1 MARNAKISR
10 AGGHIALLILQGAL
24 VPAALAAPANY
35 HTVQPCRVFD
45 SRRPADGPALSSGVV
60 RTITVAGVC
69 GVAQS
74 ATSVTVNLAVTQPT
88 SLGLVR
94 LFASGP
100 VPPSPFFSLN
110 YSAGQTR
117 GNNAMVQLSASGQA
131 DALVSM
137 TSPGTVHLIVDVF
150 GYFLDDAPPTAA
162 ADSETV
168 SEDASPTTIDVLAN
182 DTDPDGG
189 PISVSSVTQP
199 ANGTVAIT
207 NGGANL
213 TYRPAPDYCNAPPG
227 TTPDAFT
234 YTLWPGG
241 STATVS
247 VIVQCVNDAPRL
259 GGAGTVAFTEGGLPV
274 AVAPA
279 LTVADVDDVDLAS
292 ARVTITNLL
301 DPGAERLA
309 ADTTGTSI
317 TAAYTAPTLVLTGA
331 DTVANY
337 RLVLRRVTYENTSV
351 NPDTHP
357 RQVAFLA
364 SDGSL
369 DSSPAVATVVV
380 NAVNGAPVLAAGS
393 GSPTFTEDGGAVV
406 LQPGLAVTD
415 PDDANLES
423 AKVTIT
429 NLLDGGAETLAA
441 TTAGTSIAASYIAP
455 TLTLTGSDT
464 LARYQAVLRSVVYAN
479 SSQGPSATARSI
491 AFVAND
497 GSANSNTLVTSLTVT
512 PVNDVPVLTPSGG
525 SPTFAENGPPVA
537 VDPALGVA
545 DPDDVNLE
553 SARVTI
559 TNLLDAGAET
569 LAASTAGTS
578 IQASFTAPTLTLS
591 GTDTRA
597 SYQAVL
603 RSVTYLNSSD
613 TPHTTPR
620 LVEVVANDGALDSNP
635 VVKTL
640 SVVSVDDAPV
650 LSAGGVSPTFT
661 EDGAPVGVDAGLAV
675 ADVDDTNLESATVT
689 ITNLL
694 NTGAETLAASTAGTS
709 ISASY
714 AAPTLTLAGS
724 DTLAHYQAVLRS
736 VTYGNTSQNPGTVA
750 RSVAFRVNDGTD
762 SSNVVAM
769 LVNMVAVNDAPV
781 VAGAGTVTF
790 VEDAGPV
797 AAAAGLVVTDVD
809 AANLASAAV
818 TITNLLDAGFE
829 ALTANTAGTSIT
841 ATYAAPILTLTG
853 ADTVAHYQAVLRS
866 VAYNNGSNTPNPANR
881 GVAYAVNDGSA
892 NSNTA
897 VATVQVVAVND
908 PPTLTTNPI
917 SYATVG
923 NTQLH
928 VAGKALP
935 GVASIADPQSAVAKS
950 SPLDADGPVAPTVV
964 AASGTSANGGTFAID
979 ADGSFTYVPPL
990 DFTGTDS
997 FPYQVT
1003 DTLAASTGTVNVSVS
1018 SVVWYV
1024 RDVIDANNPAG
1035 GDGRSTNA
1043 FETLAPAQAA
1053 SLNGHFIFVFAG
1065 STATTPLAGGVV
1077 LKDGQKL
1084 YGEGVGLSVPGFAH
1098 LVAAGNRPV
1107 ISNGAGDAVSVPAT
1121 TGNRNGV
1128 EIRGLDLR
1136 GTGNA
1141 VDVTATGANAV
1152 GVVITDNSLLGSF
1165 EEGVDLN
1172 AGSTGLFT
1180 AVVQDNTILA
1190 GGPGLDARTSAAGQL
1205 RVDFSRNTVASGS
1218 NAVVID
1224 GSGGGT
1230 TTITGFASNVVTG
1243 NSAAAGLVVNAA
1255 TFDATPGALPLDT
1268 VSGGNTRIGMPLDGV
1283 GGAGMVLTNVTGSL
1297 AFTGLDLYADGG
1309 GGLRVSGTGAF
1320 TGTTG
1325 TRVSVTAGVGN
1336 IGATGG
1342 PALDLAA
1349 LTADLPLASLRS
1361 TNSTST
1367 GVSLAGVSGTISAA
1381 AGSILTAGSTA
1392 FAINGGT
1399 ANVSYGGTITDS
1411 FGPLVTV
1418 ANTTGGSKTFS
1429 GKITDGDAG
1438 TGGGISLANN
1448 PGAIVN
1454 FLGGLVLSTG
1464 GNPAFTATGGGTVNV
1479 CDDNPCAAGAGPLV
1493 NTLTTTTAT
1502 ALDVRNTT
1510 IGADGLAFRSI
1521 SSNGAPSGVVLDDTG
1536 ALAGLTVSG
1545 TGTPGSGGT
1554 IQGSTGP
1561 GIVSRNTRSFSLT
1574 GLGVKNGGD
1583 DGIRVL
1589 GDGNAS
1595 VSIRVS
1601 SCTFENNRGDH
1612 FRAATTATNT
1622 VTMDVLFQ
1630 GNTLVGDGGV
1640 THGGDDLGGGVTIN
1654 PAGAAQVA
1662 FNVFG
1667 NSIQGATSSAISIKL
1682 GANPAAATP
1691 AARLSGTVSGNVIGT
1706 DGVPGSGSSQGD
1718 GITVSSSGEGTT
1730 TVAITNNTIRQH
1742 NHAGIDVVQRDG
1754 DGALE
1759 ATVTGNTISNPGALA
1774 TNAILGQA
1782 GAVPTDQGVLCFDI
1796 GGTGPLG
1803 NSFAGA
1809 GANGA
1814 TDFRV
1819 DQGNDTTIRLP
1830 GYNGPPSVTAS
1841 VVAFVKNRN
1850 NGSPSGSATVGTVPP
1865 AGGFVGGAAC
1875 LQP

>member
-10 AGGHIALLILQGAL
+10 AGGGIALLILQGAL
-24 VPAALAAPANY
+24 VPAAVAAPANY

-45 SRRPADGPALSSGVV
+45 SRRPADGPVLSSGVV

-69 GVAQS
+69 GVPQS

-88 SLGLVR
+88 SLGFVR

-100 VPPSPFFSLN
+100 LPSSPFFSLN

-117 GNNAMVQLSASGQA
+117 GNNAMVQLSASGQV
-131 DALVSM
+131 DALA
-137 TSPGTVHLIVDVF
+137 TTTAPGTVHLIVDVF
-150 GYFLDDAPPTAA
+150 GYFLDDTPPTAA

-207 NGGANL
+207 NGGASL
-213 TYRPAPDYCNAPPG
+213 TYRPAADYCNAPTG

-247 VIVQCVNDAPRL
+247 MTVECVNDAPRL
-259 GGAGTVAFTEGGLPV
+259 GGAGTVAFTEGGQPV

-279 LTVADVDDVDLAS
+279 LTVADDDANLAS

-309 ADTTGTSI
+309 VDTAGTSI
-317 TAAYTAPTLVLTGA
+317 TAAYAAPTLVLTGA

-337 RLVLRRVTYENTSV
+337 RVVLRRITYENTSV
-351 NPDTHP
+351 NPDTHA
-357 RQVAFLA
+357 RQAAFVA

-369 DSSPAVATVVV
+369 DSSPAIATILVS
-380 NAVNGAPVLAAGS
+380 AVNQAPVLAAGS

-406 LQPGLAVTD
+406 LQPGLAITD
-415 PDDANLES
+415 PDDVNLES
-423 AKVTIT
+423 ARVTIT
-429 NLLDGGAETLAA
+429 NLLDAGAETLAA

-479 SSQGPSATARSI
+479 SSQDPSITARSI
-491 AFVAND
+491 TFVAND
-497 GSANSNTLVTSLTVT
+497 GTANSNTLVTSLTVMA
-512 PVNDVPVLTPSGG
+512 VNDAPVLTPSGG
-525 SPTFAENGPPVA
+525 TPTFTENGPPVA
-537 VDPALGVA
+537 VDPALGVG

-559 TNLLDAGAET
+559 TNLLDPGAET

-578 IQASFTAPTLTLS
+578 IQAAFSAPTLTLT
-591 GTDTRA
+591 GTASRA

-603 RSVTYLNSSD
+603 RSVTYSNSSD

-620 LVEVVANDGALDSNP
+620 LVELVVNDGALDSNT
-635 VVKTL
+635 VTKNL
-640 SVVSVDDAPV
+640 SVVSVNDAPV
-650 LSAGGVSPTFT
+650 LSAGGGSPTFT
-661 EDGAPVGVDAGLAV
+661 EDGPPLVVDAGVAV
-675 ADVDDTNLESATVT
+675 SDVDDTNLESATVT

-694 NTGAETLAASTAGTS
+694 NPGAETLAASTAGTS

-762 SSNVVAM
+762 SSNVVATLM
-769 LVNMVAVNDAPV
+769 TVVPVNDAPV
-781 VAGAGTVTF
+781 LAGAGTVTF

-797 AAAAGLVVTDVD
+797 AAAPGLVVTDVD
-809 AANLASAAV
+809 ATSLASAAI
-818 TITNLLDAGFE
+818 TITNLVDAGFE
-829 ALTANTAGTSIT
+829 VLTANTAGTSIT
-841 ATYAAPILTLTG
+841 AAYAAPTLTLTG
-853 ADTVAHYQAVLRS
+853 TDTVAHYQAVLRS
-866 VAYNNGSNTPNPANR
+866 VAYNNGSNTPNPASR
-881 GVAYAVNDGSA
+881 GVAYAVNDGTASS
-892 NSNTA
+892 NSA
-897 VATVQVVAVND
+897 VATVQVAAAND
-908 PPTLTTNPI
+908 PPALTTNPI
-917 SYATVG
+917 SYATAG

-928 VAGKALP
+928 VAGKTLP
-935 GVASIADPQSAVAKS
+935 GVASIADPQGALAKS
-950 SPLDADGPVAPTVV
+950 APVDADGPVAPTVV
-964 AASGTSANGGTFAID
+964 AASGASANGGSFAID
-979 ADGSFTYVPPL
+979 TDGSFTYVPPL
-990 DFTGTDS
+990 GFTGTDS

-1003 DTLAASTGTVNVSVS
+1003 DTLAVSTGTVNVAVS

-1053 SLNGHFIFVFAG
+1053 SGNGSFIFVFAG
-1065 STATTPLAGGVV
+1065 NTATTPLAGPVV

-1084 YGEGVGLSVPGFAH
+1084 FGEGVGLSVPGFAH
-1098 LVAAGNRPV
+1098 VVAAGNRPQ
-1107 ISNGAGDAVSVPAT
+1107 ISNGTGDAVSVPAT
-1121 TGNRNGV
+1121 AGNRNGV

-1136 GTGNA
+1136 GMANA

-1152 GVVITDNSLLGSF
+1152 GIVISDNSLLGSF

-1190 GGPGLDARTSAAGQL
+1190 GGAGFDARTSAPGQL
-1205 RVDFSRNTVASGS
+1205 RVDFSRNTVGSGG

-1230 TTITGFASNVVTG
+1230 TTVTAFASNVVTA
-1243 NSAAAGLVVNAA
+1243 NSAAGGIVVNAA
-1255 TFDATPGALPLDT
+1255 TFDATPGAPPLDT
-1268 VSGGNTRIGMPLDGV
+1268 VSGGNTTIGVPFDGV
-1283 GGAGMVLTNVTGSL
+1283 GGAAMVLTNVTGSL

-1309 GGLRVSGTGAF
+1309 GGLRVSGTGPF
-1320 TGTTG
+1320 TGTAG
-1325 TRVSVTAGVGN
+1325 TRVSATAGVAN
-1336 IGATGG
+1336 IRATGG
-1342 PALDLAA
+1342 PALDLTG
-1349 LTADLPLASLRS
+1349 LTADLQLASLRS
-1361 TNSTST
+1361 TNSTTT
-1367 GVSLAGVSGTISAA
+1367 GVSLAGVSGTVSAA
-1381 AGSILTAGSTA
+1381 AGAILGSNATD
-1392 FAINGGT
+1392 FAIGGGN
-1399 ANVSYGGTITDS
+1399 ANVSYAGTITDS

-1418 ANTTGGSKTFS
+1418 ANTTGGTKTFS

-1448 PGAIVN
+1448 PGATVN
-1454 FLGGLVLSTG
+1454 FVGGLVLSTG
-1464 GNPAFTATGGGTVNV
+1464 GTSALTATGGGTINV
-1479 CDDNPCAAGAGPLV
+1479 CDDNPCAAGTGPLV
-1493 NTLTTTTAT
+1493 NTLTTTTAP

-1510 IGADGLAFRSI
+1510 IGVDGLAFRSI
-1521 SSNGAPSGVVLDDTG
+1521 SSNGAPSAVVLDNTG

-1545 TGTPGSGGT
+1545 TGTAGSGGS

-1561 GIVSRNTRSFSLT
+1561 GISARNTRSLSLT
-1574 GLGVKNGGD
+1574 GLSVRNGAD
-1583 DGIRVL
+1583 DGLRLL
-1589 GDGNAS
+1589 GDGDAS
-1595 VSIRVS
+1595 MSIRVS
-1601 SCTFENNRGDH
+1601 SCAFENNRGDH

-1630 GNTLVGDGGV
+1630 SNTLVGDGGA
-1640 THGGDDLGGGVTIN
+1640 THGGDDLGGGITIN

-1662 FNVFG
+1662 FNVLG
-1667 NSIQGATSSAISIKL
+1667 NNIQGATSSAISIKL
-1682 GANPAAATP
+1682 GATPAAATP
-1691 AARLSGTVSGNVIGT
+1691 TARLTGTVSGNVIGT
-1706 DGVPGSGSSQGD
+1706 AGASGSGSAQGD
-1718 GITVSSSGEGTT
+1718 GISVSSSGEGTT
-1730 TVAITNNTIRQH
+1730 AVAISNNTIRQH
-1742 NHAGIDVVQRDG
+1742 GHAGIDVVQRDG

-1759 ATVTGNTISNPGALA
+1759 ATVTGNTISNPGPLA

-1782 GAVPTDQGVLCFDI
+1782 GAVATDQGVLCFDV

-1803 NSFAGA
+1803 NLFAGA

-1814 TDFRV
+1814 ADFRV

-1830 GYNGPPSVTAS
+1830 GYNGPPSTTAP
-1841 VVAFVKNRN
+1841 VVAFIKNRN
-1850 NGSPSGSATVGTVPP
+1850 AGSPSGTATVGTVPP